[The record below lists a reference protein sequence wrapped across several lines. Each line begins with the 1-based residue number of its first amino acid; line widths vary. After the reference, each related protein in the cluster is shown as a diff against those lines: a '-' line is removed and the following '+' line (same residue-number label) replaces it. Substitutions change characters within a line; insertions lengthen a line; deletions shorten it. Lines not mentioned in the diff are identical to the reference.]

1 VESVIITSDSD
12 KYQYQVYEDGT
23 IYDLVKQR
31 FMPTHITSRGY
42 VATYM
47 HIDGVGIEYGVH
59 RVVLC
64 AFTNKPIR
72 YHLQVN
78 HKDGNKLN
86 NHISNLEWVTC
97 SENLRHAFK
106 HGLHS
111 QQGEHNSFAKL
122 TEKQVHEICKMIAD
136 NVPIKNIAVQY
147 NTCESEIYAIRSGK
161 LWSHISCLYEFN
173 YKKRK
178 SRKKIE

>member
-1 VESVIITSDSD
+1 MKSVIITSDFN
-12 KYQYQVYEDGT
+12 KYRYRVYEDGT

-31 FMPTHITSRGY
+31 VMPTHITPNGY

-47 HIDGVGIEYGVH
+47 HIGDVGTEYGVH

-64 AFTNKPIR
+64 AFTDKPIH
-72 YHLQVN
+72 YKLQVN
-78 HKDGNKLN
+78 HKDGNKQN
-86 NHISNLEWVTC
+86 NNLSNLEWVTC
-97 SENLRHAFK
+97 SENLKHAFK

-111 QQGEHNSFAKL
+111 QQGEHNSFAKF
-122 TEKQVHEICKMIAD
+122 TEKQIHEICQMIAD

-147 NTCESEIYAIRSGK
+147 NTCDAEIYAIRSGK
-161 LWSHISCLYEFN
+161 LWPHISCLYQFN

-178 SRKKIE
+178 NRKKIE